1 MTDFPDHLER
11 RCPRLGGP
19 VTFGYCRVQAA
30 DGEVCAKILD
40 CWWERF
46 DVAGLMRQC
55 LSEEAFRRLAE
66 PRRPPNKVASLLD
79 LIQKAQGRPKDSP

>member
-19 VTFGYCRVQAA
+19 VDFAYCRTQAA
-30 DGEVCAKILD
+30 DGEACVKILD

-46 DVAGLMRQC
+46 DVAGLMRQA
-55 LSEEAFRRLAE
+55 LSADAFRRLAE
-66 PRRPPNKVASLLD
+66 PRRPPDKVASLLD
-79 LIQKAQGRPKDSP
+79 LIRQARERGPEES

>member
-1 MTDFPDHLER
+1 MNDFPDHLER

-19 VTFGYCRVQAA
+19 VSFGYCRAQAA
-30 DGEVCAKILD
+30 GGEVCAKILD

-46 DVAGLMRQC
+46 DVSGLMRRV

-66 PRRPPNKVASLLD
+66 PRRPPDKVAGLLD
-79 LIQKAQGRPKDSP
+79 LIRQARQRKAE